1 MNSSSTLGKT
11 SGTTDAH
18 IPIPRLPM
26 TSGTLRSSIDHF
38 IPNASIAVPA
48 SVVIAEA
55 DDMIEDS
62 YIRAYHTLVPKR
74 TIEEEEA
81 EEREWH
87 AIISQPHVQQG
98 LLRLAEGI
106 RRQIAAGEI
115 EEGGFAVE

>member
-26 TSGTLRSSIDHF
+26 TSGTLRSSIDHV

-55 DDMIEDS
+55 EAIIEDS
-62 YIRAYHTLVPKR
+62 YIRTYHALIPKR

-98 LLRLAEGI
+98 LLHLAEGI

>member
-1 MNSSSTLGKT
+1 MSATFIIDEKTGNAYARIPLSSEEANTFH
-11 SGTTDAH
+11 ANH
-18 IPIPRLPM
+18 IRL
-26 TSGTLRSSIDHF
+26 DK
-38 IPNASIAVPA
+38 AAAV
-48 SVVIAEA
+48 AEA
-55 DDMIEDS
+55 DFIVQA
-62 YIRAYHTLVPKR
+62 YIRAYHAVVPKR